1 MAREM
6 KDSGIEW
13 IGEIP
18 ISWRISKNKYL
29 LSSMYSG
36 STPTASD
43 PTFYSDT
50 DGIPFVAISDMSTT
64 EYVTVTKKH
73 LSNEGIANKNLQIVP
88 SGTILYSI
96 YATVGAVS
104 ELKISATISQAM
116 LALFLKKSINK
127 QYYKYCLLSMKDY
140 IYCSANG
147 NTQFNLN
154 AEKVW
159 NFILPLPSISEQHR
173 IATFLDHKC
182 AEIDSVIADTQKT
195 IEEYKA
201 LKQSI
206 ITEAVTRGVR
216 GERKMKDSGIEWIGD
231 VPEEWEV
238 IPVKYVAEFQPSC
251 DMSNLTDDSIITYLP
266 MEHLKNGY
274 YIQNT
279 AFYGS
284 VASSLTPFMNGDIV
298 MAKVTPCFEN
308 GNIAIMNDLSSGVG
322 MGSSELFVYRPLDVQ
337 TKYLLYWLQNIL
349 FKQAACATMTGTG
362 GLKRVSPY
370 FAKHSKMTL
379 PCYKEQLE
387 IIRYLDEKCTSLDK
401 LIESKQQLLTEL
413 ESYKKSVIYEY
424 VTGKKECGIAVAQVT
439 QAAIVPFYPAAI
451 STKRVRF
458 AQAVLMA
465 KVLDKCHKG
474 MGRVKLEK
482 TMYTIETIIGFDF
495 ETEYVRQVAGP
506 LDESLYKCEGI
517 ISRVNHWY
525 TVCASQHGVSYKP
538 TKNADKYQSY
548 YCRYFGNYNTEI
560 ERIID
565 IFASYTTEQAEV
577 IATLLA
583 AWNDAII
590 EGKSFTDT
598 DIVNDVLN
606 NWSEEKK
613 RFSKDVWLRAMDELR
628 KKDLIPKG
636 YGKKTVRRNIK

>member
-6 KDSGIEW
+6 KDSGLKWLGNIPKSW
-13 IGEIP
+13 KLLRIGAQYVE
-18 ISWRISKNKYL
+18 RRTKV
-29 LSSMYSG
+29 
-36 STPTASD
+36 
-43 PTFYSDT
+43 SDT
-50 DGIPFVAISDMSTT
+50 DYPPLSVTMKGILPQLSTAAKTDAHDDRKLVCKGDFAINSRSDRRGSCGISPYDGSVSLINTVLTPRDKMNPQYYDWLFHCSMFSDEYYSWGHGIVDDLWTT
-64 EYVTVTKKH
+64 NWQDMK
-73 LSNEGIANKNLQIVP
+73 
-88 SGTILYSI
+88 
-96 YATVGAVS
+96 
-104 ELKISATISQAM
+104 KISIP
-116 LALFLKKSINK
+116 
-127 QYYKYCLLSMKDY
+127 
-140 IYCSANG
+140 
-147 NTQFNLN
+147 
-154 AEKVW
+154 EP
-159 NFILPLPSISEQHR
+159 PLPDQHR
-173 IATFLDHKC
+173 IATFLDRKC

-195 IEEYKA
+195 IEEYKV

-206 ITEAVTRGVR
+206 ITEAVTKGVR
-216 GERKMKDSGIEWIGD
+216 GERKMKDSGVEWIGKIAD
-231 VPEEWEV
+231 GFQLTKL
-238 IPVKYVAEFQPSC
+238 KYLCTILDQYRSPIAADQRSQKGEILY
-251 DMSNLTDDSIITYLP
+251 D
-266 MEHLKNGY
+266 Y
-274 YIQNT
+274 YG
-279 AFYGS
+279 A
-284 VASSLTPFMNGDIV
+284 
-298 MAKVTPCFEN
+298 
-308 GNIAIMNDLSSGVG
+308 SGVIDKIDG
-322 MGSSELFVYRPLDVQ
+322 YTIDDHVMLIGEDGANLRMRNLPLMYEVNGKAWINNHAHILKPTEKTDFYFLFFALECIDINVYITGSAQPKLSQDNLKQIWVPTPSYSEQRE
-337 TKYLLYWLQNIL
+337 I
-349 FKQAACATMTGTG
+349 AA
-362 GLKRVSPY
+362 Y
-370 FAKHSKMTL
+370 
-379 PCYKEQLE
+379 
-387 IIRYLDEKCTSLDK
+387 IREKCTAIDT
-401 LIESKQQLLTEL
+401 LIAAKQQLLTEL

-424 VTGKKECGIAVAQVT
+424 VTGKKECDIAIAQIT

-451 STKRVRF
+451 STTKVRF

-465 KVLDKCHKG
+465 KVLDKRHKG

-548 YCRYFGNYNTEI
+548 YCRYFRNYNTEI

>member
-1 MAREM
+1 MAQEM

-13 IGEIP
+13 IGKIP
-18 ISWRISKNKYL
+18 ANWQVCKQKHVIELINGRAYSDDEFEDGGKYRILRVGNLFTNPAWYT
-29 LSSMYSG
+29 SSMELDSSKYCEDGDLLYAWSMSYAPVIWHG
-36 STPTASD
+36 EKVIYHYHIWKVDLSILIDKLFA
-43 PTFYSDT
+43 FYYLKVVT
-50 DGIPFVAISDMSTT
+50 DALMAEKHETTMSFITMGVMNNSYIAYPDISD
-64 EYVTVTKKH
+64 
-73 LSNEGIANKNLQIVP
+73 
-88 SGTILYSI
+88 
-96 YATVGAVS
+96 
-104 ELKISATISQAM
+104 
-116 LALFLKKSINK
+116 
-127 QYYKYCLLSMKDY
+127 
-140 IYCSANG
+140 
-147 NTQFNLN
+147 
-154 AEKVW
+154 
-159 NFILPLPSISEQHR
+159 QHR
-173 IATFLDHKC
+173 IAAFLDRKC
-182 AEIDSVIADTQKT
+182 AEIDSIIADTQKT

-206 ITEAVTRGVR
+206 ITEAVTKGVR
-216 GERKMKDSGIEWIGD
+216 GERKMKDSGVEWIGD

>member
-1 MAREM
+1 MAREI

-18 ISWRISKNKYL
+18 TDWSIGFAFQIFTPVKNRNIGLLETNL
-29 LSSMYSG
+29 LSLSYG
-36 STPTASD
+36 K
-43 PTFYSDT
+43 
-50 DGIPFVAISDMSTT
+50 I
-64 EYVTVTKKH
+64 KH
-73 LSNEGIANKNLQIVP
+73 
-88 SGTILYSI
+88 
-96 YATVGAVS
+96 
-104 ELKISATISQAM
+104 
-116 LALFLKKSINK
+116 KSINTTEGLLPESFDSYNIIECDDIVLRLTDLQNDHK
-127 QYYKYCLLSMKDY
+127 SLRVGRSIERGIITSAYLTLRPSNNSFSQYMYYFLYSFDICKGLYGMGSGVRQGLNWDDIKHLQILLP
-140 IYCSANG
+140 
-147 NTQFNLN
+147 TL
-154 AEKVW
+154 AE
-159 NFILPLPSISEQHR
+159 QQR
-173 IATFLDHKC
+173 IAAFLDRKC
-182 AEIDSVIADTQKT
+182 AEIDSIIADTQKT

-206 ITEAVTRGVR
+206 ITEAVTKGVR
-216 GERKMKDSGIEWIGD
+216 GERKMKDSGVEWIGD

-298 MAKVTPCFEN
+298 MAKGTPCFEN

-548 YCRYFGNYNTEI
+548 YCRYFRNYNTEI

-628 KKDLIPKG
+628 KKDLMPKG

>member
-6 KDSGIEW
+6 KDSNLKWLGNIPKSWKLLRIGAQYIE
-13 IGEIP
+13 
-18 ISWRISKNKYL
+18 RRAKV
-29 LSSMYSG
+29 
-36 STPTASD
+36 
-43 PTFYSDT
+43 SDT
-50 DGIPFVAISDMSTT
+50 DYPPLSVTMKGILPQLSTAAKTDAHDDRKLVCKGDFAINSRSDRRGSC
-64 EYVTVTKKH
+64 
-73 LSNEGIANKNLQIVP
+73 GISPYDGSVSLIN
-88 SGTILYSI
+88 TILI
-96 YATVGAVS
+96 PRS
-104 ELKISATISQAM
+104 EMNPQYYNWLFHCSMFSDEYYRWGHGIVDDLWTTSWQDMKKISIP
-116 LALFLKKSINK
+116 
-127 QYYKYCLLSMKDY
+127 
-140 IYCSANG
+140 
-147 NTQFNLN
+147 
-154 AEKVW
+154 E
-159 NFILPLPSISEQHR
+159 PSLDEQHR
-173 IATFLDHKC
+173 IAAFLDRKC

-206 ITEAVTRGVR
+206 ITEAVTKGVR
-216 GERKMKDSGIEWIGD
+216 GERKMKDSGVEWIGE

-279 AFYGS
+279 AFYCS

-424 VTGKKECGIAVAQVT
+424 VTGKKECDIAIAQIT

-451 STKRVRF
+451 STTKVRF

-465 KVLDKCHKG
+465 KVLDKYHKG

>member
-1 MAREM
+1 MARKM

-18 ISWRISKNKYL
+18 TDWSIGFAFQIFTPVKNRNIGLLETNL
-29 LSSMYSG
+29 LSLSYG
-36 STPTASD
+36 K
-43 PTFYSDT
+43 
-50 DGIPFVAISDMSTT
+50 I
-64 EYVTVTKKH
+64 KH
-73 LSNEGIANKNLQIVP
+73 
-88 SGTILYSI
+88 
-96 YATVGAVS
+96 
-104 ELKISATISQAM
+104 
-116 LALFLKKSINK
+116 KSINTTEGLLPESFDSYNIIECDDIVLRLTDLQNDHK
-127 QYYKYCLLSMKDY
+127 SLRVGRSTERGIITSAYLTLRPSNNSFSQYMYYFLYSFDICKGLYGMGSGVRQGLNWDDIKHLQILLP
-140 IYCSANG
+140 
-147 NTQFNLN
+147 TL
-154 AEKVW
+154 AE
-159 NFILPLPSISEQHR
+159 QQR
-173 IATFLDHKC
+173 IAAFLDRKC
-182 AEIDSVIADTQKT
+182 AEIDSIIADTQKT

-206 ITEAVTRGVR
+206 ITEAVTKGVR
-216 GERKMKDSGIEWIGD
+216 GERKMKDSGVEWIGD

-266 MEHLKNGY
+266 MQHLKNGY

-548 YCRYFGNYNTEI
+548 YCRYFRNYNTEI

-613 RFSKDVWLRAMDELR
+613 RFSKDAWLRAMDELR
-628 KKDLIPKG
+628 KKDLMPKG

>member
-18 ISWRISKNKYL
+18 TDWSIGFAFQIFTPVKNRNIGLLETNL
-29 LSSMYSG
+29 LSLSYG
-36 STPTASD
+36 K
-43 PTFYSDT
+43 
-50 DGIPFVAISDMSTT
+50 I
-64 EYVTVTKKH
+64 KH
-73 LSNEGIANKNLQIVP
+73 
-88 SGTILYSI
+88 
-96 YATVGAVS
+96 
-104 ELKISATISQAM
+104 
-116 LALFLKKSINK
+116 KSINTTEGLLPESFDSYNIIECDDIVLRLTDLQNDHK
-127 QYYKYCLLSMKDY
+127 SLRVGRSTERGIITSAYLTLRPSNNSFSQYMYYFLYSFDICKGLYGMGSGVRQGLNWDDIKHLQILLP
-140 IYCSANG
+140 
-147 NTQFNLN
+147 TL
-154 AEKVW
+154 AE
-159 NFILPLPSISEQHR
+159 QQR
-173 IATFLDHKC
+173 IAAFLDRKC
-182 AEIDSVIADTQKT
+182 AEIDSIIADTQKT

-206 ITEAVTRGVR
+206 ITEAVTKGVR
-216 GERKMKDSGIEWIGD
+216 GERKMKDSGVEWIGD

-548 YCRYFGNYNTEI
+548 YCRYFRNYNTEI

-613 RFSKDVWLRAMDELR
+613 RFSKDAWLRAMDELR
-628 KKDLIPKG
+628 KKDLMPKG

>member
-1 MAREM
+1 MARKM

-18 ISWRISKNKYL
+18 TDWSIGFAFQIFTPVKNRNIGLLETNL
-29 LSSMYSG
+29 LSLSYG
-36 STPTASD
+36 K
-43 PTFYSDT
+43 
-50 DGIPFVAISDMSTT
+50 I
-64 EYVTVTKKH
+64 KH
-73 LSNEGIANKNLQIVP
+73 
-88 SGTILYSI
+88 
-96 YATVGAVS
+96 
-104 ELKISATISQAM
+104 
-116 LALFLKKSINK
+116 KSINTTEGLLPESFDSYNIIECDDIVLRLTDLQNDHK
-127 QYYKYCLLSMKDY
+127 SLRVGRSTERGIITSAYLTLRPSNNSFSQYMYYFLYSFDICKGLYGMGSGVRQGLNWDDIKHLQILLP
-140 IYCSANG
+140 
-147 NTQFNLN
+147 TL
-154 AEKVW
+154 AE
-159 NFILPLPSISEQHR
+159 QQR
-173 IATFLDHKC
+173 IAAFLDRKC
-182 AEIDSVIADTQKT
+182 AEIDSIIADTQKT

-206 ITEAVTRGVR
+206 ITEAVTKGVR
-216 GERKMKDSGIEWIGD
+216 GERKMKDSGVEWIGD

-548 YCRYFGNYNTEI
+548 YCRYFRNYNTEI

-613 RFSKDVWLRAMDELR
+613 RFSKDAWLRAMDELR
-628 KKDLIPKG
+628 KKDLMPKG